1 MLSQVLSLYLLA
13 QQPQP
18 RHSTGLLPKS
28 TDGLVAAGLIS
39 LVGGL
44 VMWDRNRTK
53 VGKSGKEVSTPPSQP
68 SSKTNS
74 EVKVGAA
81 QPGTQVDKP
90 IIPQFKFSDDI
101 SELLG
106 RVAREDGSTA
116 LCGDPGTGKSTI
128 TREYIRQVQE
138 SNANAVIK
146 VLAVKNDSFCGLRES
161 GNVTQFDED
170 EIDVA
175 LSFFK
180 QVKDEYKRRKKLT
193 EDKRS
198 SLPPYVII
206 LDDWISISS
215 ALIKHQSNQSRRS
228 NKPDKDDF
236 FFIQNE
242 IDFGSILYNILTIGR
257 EFNMKF
263 FVNLHSLNLEA
274 IGIKSMDSNS
284 RSMLKVI
291 LLGNRYIKNDR
302 QLDAYGIIER
312 AITGNQ
318 VIVDLKI
325 KEDIREQYYIKK
337 EESRNNCQPIC
348 FAFIGEYYVGL
359 VPRFD
364 SQNQKVVLDNLLE
377 PLPDKV
383 SDVVKICH
391 KVEPTEPQENS
402 DNLEPT
408 LEEEFSVIK
417 LRREGKTKKDIIYQV
432 WGATKGGG
440 KSYQLANSKYEKI
453 IQGID

>member
-1 MLSQVLSLYLLA
+1 MLSQFLSLYLMS

-18 RHSTGLLPKS
+18 QQK
-28 TDGLVAAGLIS
+28 DGLVFAGFIS

-44 VMWDRNRTK
+44 FLWEKNR
-53 VGKSGKEVSTPPSQP
+53 VGKSKEEVVIPPQP

-74 EVKVGAA
+74 SVKTEATV
-81 QPGTQVDKP
+81 QPTAEIDTP
-90 IIPQFKFSDDI
+90 SIPTHSFKFSDDI
-101 SELLG
+101 SELLS
-106 RVAREDGSTA
+106 RIAREDGSTA

-138 SNANAVIK
+138 SSDKAVIK

-180 QVKDEYKRRKKLT
+180 QVKDEYKRRKKLP
-193 EDKRS
+193 EGKRG
-198 SLPPYVII
+198 SLPPYVVI

-215 ALIKHQSNQSRRS
+215 ALIKHQSKQSRRS

-236 FFIQNE
+236 FFIQE
-242 IDFGSILYNILTIGR
+242 DIDFGSILYNILTIGR

-291 LLGNRYIKNDR
+291 LLGNRYIKAGR

-312 AITGNQ
+312 AITGTQ
-318 VIVDLKI
+318 VIVDLEI
-325 KEDIREQYYIKK
+325 KKDIREQYYTKK

-359 VPRFD
+359 VPRFGEVV
-364 SQNQKVVLDNLLE
+364 QKTDNLESSDSKGSADLELEEPIE
-377 PLPDKV
+377 PL
-383 SDVVKICH
+383 
-391 KVEPTEPQENS
+391 EPQESS

-408 LEEEFSVIK
+408 LEERFGVI
-417 LRREGKTKKDIIYQV
+417 RRRKQGLPKKDIIYQV

-440 KSYQLANSKYEKI
+440 KSYKLAEEKYKKI
-453 IQGID
+453 ID

>member
-1 MLSQVLSLYLLA
+1 MISQLLSLYLLA
-13 QQPQP
+13 QQPHPHQ
-18 RHSTGLLPKS
+18 R
-28 TDGLVAAGLIS
+28 DGLVFAGFIS

-44 VMWDRNRTK
+44 FIWEKNRVK
-53 VGKSGKEVSTPPSQP
+53 DGKPKEEVSTLLPWIP
-68 SSKTNS
+68 SKTNS
-74 EVKVGAA
+74 ALIETAD
-81 QPGTQVDKP
+81 VDSS
-90 IIPQFKFSDDI
+90 IIPTHKFKFSDDI
-101 SELLG
+101 SELLS
-106 RVAREDGSTA
+106 RIAKEDGSTA

-138 SNANAVIK
+138 GSNKAIIK

-161 GNVTQFDED
+161 GSVYQFDED

-193 EDKRS
+193 EDKREG
-198 SLPPYVII
+198 LPPYVVI

-215 ALIKHQSNQSRRS
+215 ALIKYQSKQSRKKVS
-228 NKPDKDDF
+228 EEDAL
-236 FFIQNE
+236 IE
-242 IDFGSILYNILTIGR
+242 EVDFGSILYNILTIGR

-284 RSMLKVI
+284 RSMLKVV
-291 LLGNRYIKNDR
+291 LLGNRYIKGGR
-302 QLDAYGIIER
+302 QLDAYGIVER
-312 AITGNQ
+312 AITGTQ

-325 KEDIREQYYIKK
+325 KENIKEQYYIKK
-337 EESRNNCQPIC
+337 EESRNKCQPIC

-364 SQNQKVVLDNLLE
+364 QNQEKAGCSNSKGSEALE
-377 PLPDKV
+377 LEEPIKPSEPQKSFD
-383 SDVVKICH
+383 DT
-391 KVEPTEPQENS
+391 EPTM
-402 DNLEPT
+402 
-408 LEEEFSVIK
+408 EERFGVI
-417 LRREGKTKKDIIYQV
+417 RRLKQGLPKKDIIYQV

-440 KSYQLANSKYEKI
+440 KSYQLANLKYEKI
-453 IQGID
+453 NQSLNH

>member
-1 MLSQVLSLYLLA
+1 MISQLLSLYLLA
-13 QQPQP
+13 QQPHPQQ
-18 RHSTGLLPKS
+18 R
-28 TDGLVAAGLIS
+28 DGLVFAGFIS

-44 VMWDRNRTK
+44 FIWEKNRVK
-53 VGKSGKEVSTPPSQP
+53 DGKPKEEVSTLLPWIP
-68 SSKTNS
+68 SKTNS
-74 EVKVGAA
+74 AVIETAD
-81 QPGTQVDKP
+81 VDSS
-90 IIPQFKFSDDI
+90 IIPAYKFKFSDDI
-101 SELLG
+101 SELLS
-106 RVAREDGSTA
+106 RIAKEDGSTA

-138 SNANAVIK
+138 GSNKAIIK

-161 GNVTQFDED
+161 GSVSQFDED

-193 EDKRS
+193 EDKREG
-198 SLPPYVII
+198 LPPYVVI

-215 ALIKHQSNQSRRS
+215 ALIKYQSKQSRKKVS
-228 NKPDKDDF
+228 EEDAL
-236 FFIQNE
+236 IE
-242 IDFGSILYNILTIGR
+242 EVDFGSILYNILTIGR

-284 RSMLKVI
+284 RSMLKVV
-291 LLGNRYIKNDR
+291 LLGNRYIKGGR
-302 QLDAYGIIER
+302 QLDAYGIVER
-312 AITGNQ
+312 AITGTQ

-325 KEDIREQYYIKK
+325 KENIKEQYYIKK
-337 EESRNNCQPIC
+337 EESRNKCQPIC

-364 SQNQKVVLDNLLE
+364 QNQEKAGCSDSKGSEALELEEPIKPLE
-377 PLPDKV
+377 PQKSFD
-383 SDVVKICH
+383 DT
-391 KVEPTEPQENS
+391 EPTM
-402 DNLEPT
+402 
-408 LEEEFSVIK
+408 EERFGVI
-417 LRREGKTKKDIIYQV
+417 RRLKQGLPKKDIIYQV

-440 KSYQLANSKYEKI
+440 KSYQLANLKYEKI
-453 IQGID
+453 NQSLNH

>member
-1 MLSQVLSLYLLA
+1 MLSQLLSLYLLT

-18 RHSTGLLPKS
+18 RH
-28 TDGLVAAGLIS
+28 TDGLVFAGFIS

-44 VMWDRNRTK
+44 FFWEKNRIRRSK
-53 VGKSGKEVSTPPSQP
+53 EEVSTPPPQP
-68 SSKTNS
+68 SSKTKS
-74 EVKVGAA
+74 DVKTEAAVQLTTEV
-81 QPGTQVDKP
+81 D
-90 IIPQFKFSDDI
+90 IPSIPTYSFKFSDDI
-101 SELLG
+101 SELLS
-106 RVAREDGSTA
+106 RIAREDGSTA

-128 TREYIRQVQE
+128 TREYIRQVQQ
-138 SNANAVIK
+138 SSDKAVIK

-180 QVKDEYKRRKKLT
+180 QVKDEYKRRKKLP
-193 EDKRS
+193 EDKRGC
-198 SLPPYVII
+198 LPPYVVI

-215 ALIKHQSNQSRRS
+215 ALIKHQSRQPRRKVDED
-228 NKPDKDDF
+228 NAPIED
-236 FFIQNE
+236 

-284 RSMLKVI
+284 RSMLKVV
-291 LLGNRYIKNDR
+291 LLGNRYVKGGR

-312 AITGNQ
+312 AITGTQ

-359 VPRFD
+359 VPRFAEPG
-364 SQNQKVVLDNLLE
+364 QKDGLSNDKGSMDLE
-377 PLPDKV
+377 PEKTT
-383 SDVVKICH
+383 
-391 KVEPTEPQENS
+391 EPLEPQENS
-402 DNLEPT
+402 DDLEPT
-408 LEEEFSVIK
+408 LEERFGVT
-417 LRREGKTKKDIIYQV
+417 RRRMQGLSKKDIIYQV

-440 KSYQLANSKYEKI
+440 KSYQLANLKYEKI
-453 IQGID
+453 IQG

>member
-1 MLSQVLSLYLLA
+1 MLSQFLSLYLLA

-18 RHSTGLLPKS
+18 RQI
-28 TDGLVAAGLIS
+28 DGIVFAGFIS

-44 VMWDRNRTK
+44 FLWEKNR
-53 VGKSGKEVSTPPSQP
+53 VGKLKEEVSTLPPQP

-81 QPGTQVDKP
+81 QPLTQVDKT
-90 IIPQFKFSDDI
+90 IIPKFKFPDDI

-138 SNANAVIK
+138 SNAKAVIK
-146 VLAVKNDSFCGLRES
+146 VLAVKNDSFCGLQKS

-180 QVKDEYKRRKKLT
+180 QVKDEYKRRKRLP
-193 EDKRS
+193 EDKRE
-198 SLPPYVII
+198 SLPPYVVI

-215 ALIKHQSNQSRRS
+215 ALIKYQSKQSR
-228 NKPDKDDF
+228 KKVTEEDAPIEDV
-236 FFIQNE
+236 
-242 IDFGSILYNILTIGR
+242 DFGSILYNILTIGR

-284 RSMLKVI
+284 RSMLKVV
-291 LLGNRYIKNDR
+291 LLGNRYIKDDR

-325 KEDIREQYYIKK
+325 KKDIREQYYIKK
-337 EESRNNCQPIC
+337 QESRNNCQPIC

-359 VPRFD
+359 VPRFEQTCKNTGLSNSKGSED
-364 SQNQKVVLDNLLE
+364 IENLEL
-377 PLPDKV
+377 
-383 SDVVKICH
+383 
-391 KVEPTEPQENS
+391 VEPIEPQKSSN
-402 DNLEPT
+402 DLEPT
-408 LEEEFSVIK
+408 LEERFGVI
-417 LRREGKTKKDIIYQV
+417 RRRKEGLPKKDIIYQI

>member
-1 MLSQVLSLYLLA
+1 MGYQGRRNQFNFSSQIRLMLSQFLSLYLMS

-18 RHSTGLLPKS
+18 QQK
-28 TDGLVAAGLIS
+28 DGLVFAGFIS

-44 VMWDRNRTK
+44 FLWEKNR
-53 VGKSGKEVSTPPSQP
+53 VGKSKEEVVIPPQP

-74 EVKVGAA
+74 SVKTEATV
-81 QPGTQVDKP
+81 QPTAEIDTP
-90 IIPQFKFSDDI
+90 SIPTHSFKFSDDI
-101 SELLG
+101 SELLS
-106 RVAREDGSTA
+106 RIAREDGSTA

-138 SNANAVIK
+138 SSGKAVIK

-180 QVKDEYKRRKKLT
+180 QVKDEYKRRKKLP
-193 EDKRS
+193 EDKREG
-198 SLPPYVII
+198 LPPYVVI

-215 ALIKHQSNQSRRS
+215 ALIKYQSKQSRKKVS
-228 NKPDKDDF
+228 EDDAL
-236 FFIQNE
+236 IEN
-242 IDFGSILYNILTIGR
+242 IDFGSILYNVLTIGR
-257 EFNMKF
+257 DFNMKF

-284 RSMLKVI
+284 RSMLKVV
-291 LLGNRYIKNDR
+291 LLGNRYVKGVR

-312 AITGNQ
+312 AITGTQ
-318 VIVDLKI
+318 VIVDLEI
-325 KEDIREQYYIKK
+325 KKDIREQYYIKK
-337 EESRNNCQPIC
+337 EESRKNCQPIC

-359 VPRFD
+359 VPRFGE
-364 SQNQKVVLDNLLE
+364 SGQKDGLSNGNGSTDLELEELIE
-377 PLPDKV
+377 PL
-383 SDVVKICH
+383 
-391 KVEPTEPQENS
+391 EPQES
-402 DNLEPT
+402 PQDLEPT
-408 LEEEFSVIK
+408 LEERFGVI
-417 LRREGKTKKDIIYQV
+417 RRRMQGLPKKDIIYQV

-440 KSYQLANSKYEKI
+440 KSYKLAESKYEKI
-453 IQGID
+453 VSS

>member
-1 MLSQVLSLYLLA
+1 MLSQFLSLYLLA

-18 RHSTGLLPKS
+18 QQK
-28 TDGLVAAGLIS
+28 DGLVFAGFIS

-44 VMWDRNRTK
+44 FIWEKNR
-53 VGKSGKEVSTPPSQP
+53 VGKSKEEIVIPPQP

-74 EVKVGAA
+74 VKAEAA
-81 QPGTQVDKP
+81 QPTAEIDTP
-90 IIPQFKFSDDI
+90 SIPAHKFKFSDDI
-101 SELLG
+101 SELLS
-106 RVAREDGSTA
+106 RIAREDGSTA

-138 SNANAVIK
+138 SSDKAVIK

-180 QVKDEYKRRKKLT
+180 QVKDEYKRRKKLP
-193 EDKRS
+193 EDKRKG
-198 SLPPYVII
+198 LPPYVVI

-215 ALIKHQSNQSRRS
+215 ALIKHQSKQSRKKVS
-228 NKPDKDDF
+228 EDDAP
-236 FFIQNE
+236 IE
-242 IDFGSILYNILTIGR
+242 DIDFGSILYNILTIGR

-263 FVNLHSLNLEA
+263 FINLHSLNLEA

-284 RSMLKVI
+284 RSMLKVV
-291 LLGNRYIKNDR
+291 LLGNKYIKGGR

-312 AITGNQ
+312 AITGTQ
-318 VIVDLKI
+318 VIVDSKI
-325 KEDIREQYYIKK
+325 KEDIKEQYYIKK
-337 EESRNNCQPIC
+337 EDSRNNCQPIC

-364 SQNQKVVLDNLLE
+364 QIQEKAGCSNSNGSEALELEEPIE
-377 PLPDKV
+377 PL
-383 SDVVKICH
+383 
-391 KVEPTEPQENS
+391 EPQESSNNS
-402 DNLEPT
+402 EPT
-408 LEEEFSVIK
+408 LEERFGVV
-417 LRREGKTKKDIIYQV
+417 RRRKEGLSKKDIIYQI
-432 WGATKGGG
+432 WGAKKGGG
-440 KSYQLANSKYEKI
+440 KAINWLV
-453 IQGID
+453 

>member
-1 MLSQVLSLYLLA
+1 MT

-18 RHSTGLLPKS
+18 QQK
-28 TDGLVAAGLIS
+28 DGIVFAGFIS

-44 VMWDRNRTK
+44 FLWEKNR
-53 VGKSGKEVSTPPSQP
+53 VGKPKEEVVIPPQP

-74 EVKVGAA
+74 GVKKEAA
-81 QPGTQVDKP
+81 SQPTAGIDTP
-90 IIPQFKFSDDI
+90 SIPTHEKFSSDI
-101 SELLG
+101 SELLS
-106 RVAREDGSTA
+106 RIAREDGSTA

-138 SNANAVIK
+138 SSDKAVIK

-161 GNVTQFDED
+161 GNTTQFDED

-180 QVKDEYKRRKKLT
+180 QVKDEYKRRKKLL
-193 EDKRS
+193 EHQRK
-198 SLPPYVII
+198 SLPPYVVI

-215 ALIKHQSNQSRRS
+215 ALIKYQSKQSRKKVS
-228 NKPDKDDF
+228 EDDAP
-236 FFIQNE
+236 IE
-242 IDFGSILYNILTIGR
+242 DIDFGSILYNILTIGR

-284 RSMLKVI
+284 RSMLKVV
-291 LLGNRYIKNDR
+291 LLGNRYIRKDGR

-312 AITGNQ
+312 AITGTQ

-364 SQNQKVVLDNLLE
+364 HETKVKENQVE
-377 PLPDKV
+377 PLPDMEFD
-383 SDVVKICH
+383 SETKI
-391 KVEPTEPQENS
+391 EPLELQEFPQ
-402 DNLEPT
+402 DLEPT
-408 LEEEFSVIK
+408 LEERFGVI
-417 LRREGKTKKDIIYQV
+417 RRRKQGLPKKDIIYQV

-440 KSYQLANSKYEKI
+440 KSYKLAEVKYEKI
-453 IQGID
+453 IVTLS

>member
-1 MLSQVLSLYLLA
+1 MLSQFLSLYLLA

-18 RHSTGLLPKS
+18 QQK
-28 TDGLVAAGLIS
+28 DGLVFAGFIS

-44 VMWDRNRTK
+44 FIWEKNR
-53 VGKSGKEVSTPPSQP
+53 VGKSKEEIVIPPQP

-74 EVKVGAA
+74 VKAEAA
-81 QPGTQVDKP
+81 QPTAEIDTP
-90 IIPQFKFSDDI
+90 SIPTHKFKFSDDI
-101 SELLG
+101 SELLS
-106 RVAREDGSTA
+106 RIAREDGSTA

-138 SNANAVIK
+138 SSDKAVIK

-180 QVKDEYKRRKKLT
+180 QAKDEYKRRKKLP
-193 EDKRS
+193 EDKRKG
-198 SLPPYVII
+198 LPPYVVI

-215 ALIKHQSNQSRRS
+215 ALIKHQSKQSRKKVS
-228 NKPDKDDF
+228 EDDAP
-236 FFIQNE
+236 IE
-242 IDFGSILYNILTIGR
+242 DIDFGSILYNILTIGR

-284 RSMLKVI
+284 RSMLKVV
-291 LLGNRYIKNDR
+291 LLGNRYIKGDR

-312 AITGNQ
+312 AITGTQ

-325 KEDIREQYYIKK
+325 KEDIKEQYYIKK
-337 EESRNNCQPIC
+337 EDSRNNCQPIC

-364 SQNQKVVLDNLLE
+364 QIQEKAGCSNSNGSEALELEEPIE
-377 PLPDKV
+377 PL
-383 SDVVKICH
+383 
-391 KVEPTEPQENS
+391 EPQESSN
-402 DNLEPT
+402 NLEPT
-408 LEEEFSVIK
+408 LEERFGVV
-417 LRREGKTKKDIIYQV
+417 RRRKEGLSKKDIIYQI

-440 KSYQLANSKYEKI
+440 KSYQLASLKYEKI
-453 IQGID
+453 VQS

>member
-1 MLSQVLSLYLLA
+1 MLSQFLSLYLLA

-18 RHSTGLLPKS
+18 QQK
-28 TDGLVAAGLIS
+28 DGLVFVGFIS

-44 VMWDRNRTK
+44 FIWEKRK
-53 VGKSGKEVSTPPSQP
+53 VGKSKEEVVIPPQP

-74 EVKVGAA
+74 VKAEAA
-81 QPGTQVDKP
+81 QPTAEIDTP
-90 IIPQFKFSDDI
+90 IIPISKFKFSDDI
-101 SELLG
+101 SELLS
-106 RVAREDGSTA
+106 RIAREDGSTA

-138 SNANAVIK
+138 SSDKAVIK

-180 QVKDEYKRRKKLT
+180 QVKDEYKRRKKLP
-193 EDKRS
+193 EDKRKG
-198 SLPPYVII
+198 LPPYVVI

-215 ALIKHQSNQSRRS
+215 ALIKHQSKQSRKKVS
-228 NKPDKDDF
+228 EDDAP
-236 FFIQNE
+236 IE
-242 IDFGSILYNILTIGR
+242 DIDFGSILYNILTIGR

-284 RSMLKVI
+284 RSMLKVV
-291 LLGNRYIKNDR
+291 LLGNRYIKGGR
-302 QLDAYGIIER
+302 QLDAYGIVER
-312 AITGNQ
+312 AITGTQ

-325 KEDIREQYYIKK
+325 KEDIKEQYYIKK
-337 EESRNNCQPIC
+337 EDSRNNCQPIC

-364 SQNQKVVLDNLLE
+364 QIQEKAGCSNSNGSEALELEEPIE
-377 PLPDKV
+377 PL
-383 SDVVKICH
+383 
-391 KVEPTEPQENS
+391 EPQESSN
-402 DNLEPT
+402 NLEPT
-408 LEEEFSVIK
+408 LEERFGVV
-417 LRREGKTKKDIIYQV
+417 RRRKEGLSKKDIIYQI
-432 WGATKGGG
+432 WGAKKGGG
-440 KSYQLANSKYEKI
+440 KSYQLASLKYEKI
-453 IQGID
+453 VQS

>member
-1 MLSQVLSLYLLA
+1 MLSQFLSFYLLA

-18 RHSTGLLPKS
+18 QQR
-28 TDGLVAAGLIS
+28 DGLVFAGFIS

-44 VMWDRNRTK
+44 FLWEKNK
-53 VGKSGKEVSTPPSQP
+53 VGKSKEEVVIPPQP

-74 EVKVGAA
+74 DVKAEAVS
-81 QPGTQVDKP
+81 QPTAKIDSP
-90 IIPQFKFSDDI
+90 SIPTHEFKFSDDI

-106 RVAREDGSTA
+106 RIAREDGSTA

-138 SNANAVIK
+138 GSDKAVIK
-146 VLAVKNDSFCGLRES
+146 VLAVKNDSFCGLQES

-180 QVKDEYKRRKKLT
+180 QVKNEYKIRKKLP
-193 EDKRS
+193 ENKREGLS
-198 SLPPYVII
+198 PYVVI

-215 ALIKHQSNQSRRS
+215 ALIKHQSKQSRKKVGEE
-228 NKPDKDDF
+228 NALIED
-236 FFIQNE
+236 

-284 RSMLKVI
+284 RSMLKVV
-291 LLGNRYIKNDR
+291 LLGNRYIKSGR

-312 AITGNQ
+312 AITGTQ

-325 KEDIREQYYIKK
+325 KEDIRKQYYIKK

-359 VPRFD
+359 VPRFGE
-364 SQNQKVVLDNLLE
+364 SGQKDGLSNNKGSEALE
-377 PLPDKV
+377 PEEL
-383 SDVVKICH
+383 I
-391 KVEPTEPQENS
+391 EPLEPQESS
-402 DNLEPT
+402 DDLEPT
-408 LEEEFSVIK
+408 LEEKFGVI
-417 LRREGKTKKDIIYQV
+417 RRRMQGLPKKDIIYQV

-440 KSYQLANSKYEKI
+440 KSYKLAEIKYEKI
-453 IQGID
+453 VAS

>member
-1 MLSQVLSLYLLA
+1 MLSQFLSLYLLT

-18 RHSTGLLPKS
+18 RH
-28 TDGLVAAGLIS
+28 TDGLVFAGFIS

-44 VMWDRNRTK
+44 FLWEKNRIR
-53 VGKSGKEVSTPPSQP
+53 KSKEEVSTPPQP
-68 SSKTNS
+68 SSKTKS
-74 EVKVGAA
+74 VKTEAAVQPTTEV
-81 QPGTQVDKP
+81 D
-90 IIPQFKFSDDI
+90 IPSIPTYSFKFSDDI
-101 SELLG
+101 SELLS
-106 RVAREDGSTA
+106 RIAREDGSTA

-128 TREYIRQVQE
+128 TREYIRQVQQ
-138 SNANAVIK
+138 SSDKAVIK

-180 QVKDEYKRRKKLT
+180 QVKDEYKRRKKLP
-193 EDKRS
+193 EDKRGGLS
-198 SLPPYVII
+198 PYVVI

-215 ALIKHQSNQSRRS
+215 ALIKHQFRQPRKKVDEDNA
-228 NKPDKDDF
+228 PVE
-236 FFIQNE
+236 E

-284 RSMLKVI
+284 RSMLKVV
-291 LLGNRYIKNDR
+291 LLGNRYVKGGR

-312 AITGNQ
+312 AITGTQ

-359 VPRFD
+359 VPRFGELP
-364 SQNQKVVLDNLLE
+364 QKDGLSNDKGSETLELEEPVELLE
-377 PLPDKV
+377 P
-383 SDVVKICH
+383 H
-391 KVEPTEPQENS
+391 KSSE
-402 DNLEPT
+402 DLEPT
-408 LEEEFSVIK
+408 LEERFGVT
-417 LRREGKTKKDIIYQV
+417 RRRMQGLSKKDIIYQV

-440 KSYQLANSKYEKI
+440 KSYKLAEIKYEKI
-453 IQGID
+453 VAN

>member
-1 MLSQVLSLYLLA
+1 MLSQFLSLYLLA

-18 RHSTGLLPKS
+18 RH
-28 TDGLVAAGLIS
+28 TDGIVFAGLIS

-44 VMWDRNRTK
+44 FLWEKNR
-53 VGKSGKEVSTPPSQP
+53 VGKSKEEVVIPPQP

-74 EVKVGAA
+74 EVKVKAA
-81 QPGTQVDKP
+81 QPLTQVDKS
-90 IIPQFKFSDDI
+90 IIPKFKFPDDI

-106 RVAREDGSTA
+106 RIAREDGSTA

-138 SNANAVIK
+138 SNAKAVIK

-175 LSFFK
+175 LNFFK
-180 QVKDEYKRRKKLT
+180 QVKDEYKKRRKLP
-193 EDKRS
+193 EDRRGD
-198 SLPPYVII
+198 LPPYVII

-215 ALIKHQSNQSRRS
+215 ALIKWQSRQPKKRVGEDELPGE
-228 NKPDKDDF
+228 N
-236 FFIQNE
+236 IN
-242 IDFGSILYNILTIGR
+242 FGSILYNILTIGR
-257 EFNMKF
+257 EYNMKF
-263 FVNLHSLNLEA
+263 FVNLHSLNLKA
-274 IGIKSMDSNS
+274 IGIEDMDANS
-284 RSMLKVI
+284 RSMLKVLI
-291 LLGNRYIKNDR
+291 LGNRYIKDDR

-318 VIVDLKI
+318 VITDLKI
-325 KEDIREQYYIKK
+325 KEDIRTQYYKVK
-337 EESRNNCQPIC
+337 EESRKNCQPIC

-359 VPRFD
+359 VPRFEQTCKNTGLSNSKGSED
-364 SQNQKVVLDNLLE
+364 IENLEL
-377 PLPDKV
+377 
-383 SDVVKICH
+383 
-391 KVEPTEPQENS
+391 VEPIEPQESSN
-402 DNLEPT
+402 NLEPT
-408 LEEEFSVIK
+408 LEEEFNVIK
-417 LRREGKTKKDIIYQV
+417 LRREGKTKKEIIYQV